1 MPTANIVVTRNSNEC
16 DFIKAFVNAVKSN
29 VSNVVC
35 NKTDAEIESM
45 FSDTGNT
52 PSFAFTFDGAAV
64 VTFTRTAVLSTSVTN
79 YAVALS
85 FNGTVFPTGG
95 TGYWE
100 YLNMINTGIGVGY
113 DAVVQR
119 RWKFQVFQN
128 ANILSLTFGRS
139 DDNFP
144 LPVSRFENYYD
155 RTLTYQLF
163 QYKDADFSCVGYHI
177 GTDLICSDGT
187 VANVYDRLQYVNNNT
202 DPTDVEIIQNKIL
215 VANGTSDKKKTLSN
229 IYDSSFNNAVL
240 YPVDVSGVQ
249 HAYLTNYT
257 LMPIPNQGA

>member
-52 PSFAFTFDGAAV
+52 PSFSFTFDGESTM
-64 VTFTRTAVLSTSVTN
+64 TFTRPNVLSAATNSYIVSV
-79 YAVALS
+79 S
-85 FNGTVFPTGG
+85 FNGNTFPNSG
-95 TGYWE
+95 
-100 YLNMINTGIGVGY
+100 MINYMSFKYSTGADYNSVET
-113 DAVVQR
+113 R
-119 RWKFQVFQN
+119 TWKLQIFQN
-128 ANILSLTFGRS
+128 VNVLSLTFGNQS
-139 DDNFP
+139 ASFP
-144 LPVSRFENYYD
+144 LPKTIYNSGEKA
-155 RTLTYQLF
+155 LTYQLF
-163 QYKDADFSCVGYHI
+163 QYKDSTFSCAGYHI
-177 GTDLICSDGT
+177 GTGLYCSDGT
-187 VANVYDRLQYVNNNT
+187 IATVFDRLQYVNNNT

-215 VANGTSDKKKTLSN
+215 VTSGTSDKKKTLSN

-240 YPVDVSGVQ
+240 YPVDVSGIQ

-257 LMPIPNQGA
+257 LIPIPNQGA